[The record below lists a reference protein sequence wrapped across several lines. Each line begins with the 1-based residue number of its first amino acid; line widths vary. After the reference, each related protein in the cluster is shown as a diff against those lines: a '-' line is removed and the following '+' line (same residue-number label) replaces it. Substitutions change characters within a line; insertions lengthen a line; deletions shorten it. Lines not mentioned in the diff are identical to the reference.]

1 MASTMEMDSKQHLAL
16 IQTHMQINVGK
27 ANKVKINNL
36 EIVRKLK
43 DISEKFKTKFKN
55 ILDL

>member
-1 MASTMEMDSKQHLAL
+1 
-16 IQTHMQINVGK
+16 MQINVGK
-27 ANKVKINNL
+27 ANKVKISNL

-43 DISEKFKTKFKN
+43 IINEKFKTKFKK

>member
-1 MASTMEMDSKQHLAL
+1 
-16 IQTHMQINVGK
+16 MQINVGK

-43 DISEKFKTKFKN
+43 VTNEKFKKK
-55 ILDL
+55 I